1 MSDMT
6 FKVDYTAI
14 KKKLENYIDSDVRIK
29 NAVNEMAQKVFL
41 RAHGALL
48 REFNTHSIT
57 EELKAGPTASNT
69 SNTLGGYGNLSSFL
83 GFFSSQNPT
92 EELHALLNKINMRKV
107 TRRGNVVYFRIDLPE
122 KQEIIAA
129 TRMNWGSGTSW
140 AYAVENG
147 EFNGDEAL
155 SHFVFKTWSGSRSK
169 QGFQVAGEY
178 TSDNFSPKPYIT
190 EILNNFRSRINQT
203 KV

>member
-1 MSDMT
+1 MT

-29 NAVNEMAQKVFL
+29 NAVDSMAQKVFL

-69 SNTLGGYGNLSSFL
+69 SNTLGGNGNLSSFL
-83 GFFSSQNPT
+83 GFFSNQNPT
-92 EELHALLNKINMRKV
+92 EELHSLLNKISMKKV

-122 KQEIIAA
+122 KQEIMAA

-155 SHFVFKTWSGSRSK
+155 SHFVFKTWAGSRSK

>member
-1 MSDMT
+1 MT

-48 REFNTHSIT
+48 REFSTHSIT

-92 EELHALLNKINMRKV
+92 EELHALLNKISMKKV

-169 QGFQVAGEY
+169 QGFQAAGEY
-178 TSDNFSPKPYIT
+178 TSENFSPKPYIT
-190 EILNNFRSRINQT
+190 ELLNNFRSRINQT